1 MHEQNNTQ
9 LIQSLYDAFG
19 RGDIAFI
26 LSNVTPQTTWTM
38 EGPSTIP
45 FAGKRT
51 GASEIVGFFEGLDR
65 SCTDMKLI
73 PQHFVAQ
80 GDMVAT
86 FGRFSGAGKA
96 TGRRF
101 DIAYAHYFQIRD
113 GKVAA
118 FEDFND

>member
-1 MHEQNNTQ
+1 
-9 LIQSLYDAFG
+9 
-19 RGDIAFI
+19 
-26 LSNVTPQTTWTM
+26 
-38 EGPSTIP
+38 
-45 FAGKRT
+45 
-51 GASEIVGFFEGLDR
+51 
-65 SCTDMKLI
+65 MKLI

-118 FEDFND
+118 FEDFNDTAALLNALTAAAAA